1 MTIFEAIILPK
12 DGGCGSDAGG
22 SLGSAGG
29 DSTDDTTLESA
40 VALSASRRIAR
51 CIAFERGSI
60 FP

>member
-1 MTIFEAIILPK
+1 MTIFEAITLPK
-12 DGGCGSDAGG
+12 DGGGGSDIGG

-29 DSTDDTTLESA
+29 DSADDTLESA
-40 VALSASRRIAR
+40 VVLSASRRIAR